1 LNSFFFV
8 AVMSVTR
15 GAVMPR
21 LKSERAAE
29 LEAFWRSH
37 HEEWAS
43 SLLNQREYCEAHGL
57 PLKRFGNWR
66 AKFKD
71 EAAAAR
77 KGLLYRRGGG
87 LSHMSSHMTNRD
99 NELTSTGYIPSGR
112 GLPEA
117 RRNFRQTDK
126 RRIVAEAGAPGASV
140 SAVARRY
147 GIAPRLLFRWKQEL
161 AAPQAQPKTG
171 PVFLPVAVS
180 DAAVTAEVAPA
191 GPEPLAKQAHG
202 PLIIER
208 TPQEIEVE
216 LVGGRR
222 LCFARDT
229 DPETVRALVA
239 LLEGTR
245 S

>member
-1 LNSFFFV
+1 M
-8 AVMSVTR
+8 A
-15 GAVMPR
+15 R
-21 LKSERAAE
+21 LTPERSAE

-37 HEEWAS
+37 HEGWANS
-43 SLLNQREYCEAHGL
+43 SLNQREYCEAHGL

-66 AKFKD
+66 TKFKD
-71 EAAAAR
+71 EAEAAQ
-77 KGLLYRRGGG
+77 KGLLYRRGS
-87 LSHMSSHMTNRD
+87 LSHMSSHMTDRD
-99 NELTSTGYIPSGR
+99 NETASTGYIPSGT

-117 RRNFRQTDK
+117 RRNFRRADK
-126 RRIVAEAGAPGASV
+126 RRIVAEAAAPGASV

-161 AAPQAQPKTG
+161 AAPQAQPKTE
-171 PVFLPVAVS
+171 PVFLPVSVR
-180 DAAVTAEVAPA
+180 DAAATAETTPA
-191 GPEPLAKQAHG
+191 GPELPAPPIHG

-208 TPQEIEVE
+208 APQEVEVE

-222 LCFARDT
+222 LRFARDT

-239 LLEGTR
+239 LLEGVG